1 MGLNLFCAPPATD
14 RLPNLHASMI
24 TLPDPLPTATPPLPA
39 HLEQYVQQR
48 TTALQAEL
56 AKQQEAQQALQR
68 AYQALQQHMLARNQ
82 EINRRTQQLEALYR
96 ADEELYRH
104 LDMDDVLQ
112 TLVKVAVD
120 LLQADK
126 SGVMVWD
133 KLRQQLVVQAIY
145 GFEPSC
151 AAARIIPPEESLA
164 GMVAITGIPAIVEDT
179 HRDARVARHLTDP
192 EGIRA
197 FMHMPIKVNGQIYG
211 VYNVDYVQP
220 RVFSEDDQR
229 LFMALAQRAALA
241 IENAR
246 LYERAQY
253 AAAVEERTRLARELH
268 DAVTQTLFS
277 ATLIA
282 DVLPRLWLRNPEQG
296 QQRLA
301 DLRELTR
308 GALAEMRTLLL
319 ELRPASL
326 TEMSLDD
333 LLRQLTDAIV
343 GRARLPIEI
352 EVVGRQRVPAEVQVA
367 FYRIAQ
373 ESLNNIVKHAAATQ
387 VAIRLVYAPEA
398 ITLSIKDNGRGFDV
412 DNLSVNSLGLG
423 IMRERAAKIGA
434 NLTIT
439 SQINKG
445 ACITVVWPIT

>member
-1 MGLNLFCAPPATD
+1 
-14 RLPNLHASMI
+14 MI
-24 TLPDPLPTATPPLPA
+24 TLPDPPAPPLPTD
-39 HLEQYVQQR
+39 LELTIQQR
-48 TTALQAEL
+48 TAALPAEL
-56 AKQQEAQQALQR
+56 AKQQETQQATAAGGRQQR
-68 AYQALQQHMLARNQ
+68 AYHSLQQRMLARSQ
-82 EINRRTQQLEALYR
+82 ELNRRAQQLEALYR

-126 SGVMVWD
+126 SVVMVWD

-145 GFEPSC
+145 GFDPAS
-151 AAARIIPPEESLA
+151 ATARVIPPAGSLA
-164 GMVAITGIPAIVEDT
+164 GMVASTGAPAVVEDT
-179 HRDARVARHLTDP
+179 TCDARVARYLTDP
-192 EGIRA
+192 ESIRA
-197 FMHMPIKVNGQIYG
+197 FMHVPIKVNEQILG
-211 VYNVDYVQP
+211 VYTVAYVQP
-220 RVFSEDDQR
+220 RRFSEDDQR

-241 IENAR
+241 VENAR

-253 AAAVEERTRLARELH
+253 AAAVEERNRLARELH

-282 DVLPRLWLRNPEQG
+282 DVLPRLWQRNPEQG

-333 LLRQLTDAIV
+333 LLRQLADAII

-352 EVVGRQRVPAEVQVA
+352 EVVGRQQVPAEVQVA

-373 ESLNNIVKHAAATQ
+373 ESLNNIVKHAAAAQ
-387 VAIRLVYAPEA
+387 VYIRLTYQPEA
-398 ITLSIKDNGRGFDV
+398 VTLSIQDNGRGFDL
-412 DNLSVNSLGLG
+412 DNLPVNSLGLG

-434 NLTIT
+434 ALTIT
-439 SQINKG
+439 SQINHG
-445 ACITVVWPIT
+445 ACVTVVWPIA

>member
-1 MGLNLFCAPPATD
+1 MFKSSKSTLHPELFAPAD
-14 RLPNLHASMI
+14 
-24 TLPDPLPTATPPLPA
+24 
-39 HLEQYVQQR
+39 LEQYVQQR
-48 TTALQAEL
+48 TAALQAEL
-56 AKQQEAQQALQR
+56 VKERQTQQALQH
-68 AYQALQQHMLARNQ
+68 AYQSLQQRMFARNQ

-112 TLVKVAVD
+112 TLVNVAVD

-126 SGVMVWD
+126 SVVMVWD
-133 KLRQQLVVQAIY
+133 KLHQQLVVQAIY
-145 GFEPSC
+145 GFDPASESP
-151 AAARIIPPEESLA
+151 RIISPEGSLA
-164 GMVAITGIPAIVEDT
+164 GMVAVTGVPAVVEDT
-179 HRDARVARHLTDP
+179 TLDPRVARHITDP

-197 FMHMPIKVNGQIYG
+197 FMHVPIKVNGQIYG

-253 AAAVEERTRLARELH
+253 AAAVEERNRLARELH

-333 LLRQLTDAIV
+333 LLRQLADAII
-343 GRARLPIEI
+343 GRARLPIELQ
-352 EVVGRQRVPAEVQVA
+352 VVGRQRMPAEVQVA

-373 ESLNNIVKHAAATQ
+373 ESLNNIVKHAAANQ
-387 VAIRLVYAPEA
+387 VHIRLTYQPESV
-398 ITLSIKDNGRGFDV
+398 TLSISDNGHGFDP
-412 DNLSVNSLGLG
+412 DNPPVNCLGLG

-434 NLTIT
+434 TLTIE
-439 SQINKG
+439 SQINEG
-445 ACITVVWPIT
+445 ACVTVIWPIT